1 MEGLRP
7 KQLAQKGVSY
17 IEKAILDLLFEA
29 EMDGRKG
36 LGPKEIS
43 ERLGTFLS
51 WYNPG
56 DVIVANFLLKLRE
69 EGLVNNVIRG
79 HWRPTEMA
87 RENRRDD

>member
-7 KQLAQKGVSY
+7 KQLAQKGMSY

-29 EMDGRKG
+29 EMDKRQGV
-36 LGPKEIS
+36 GPKEIS

-56 DVIVANFLLKLRE
+56 DYIVAGFLIKLRH
-69 EGLVNNVIRG
+69 EGLVNNKIRG
-79 HWRPTEMA
+79 HWRLTEKG